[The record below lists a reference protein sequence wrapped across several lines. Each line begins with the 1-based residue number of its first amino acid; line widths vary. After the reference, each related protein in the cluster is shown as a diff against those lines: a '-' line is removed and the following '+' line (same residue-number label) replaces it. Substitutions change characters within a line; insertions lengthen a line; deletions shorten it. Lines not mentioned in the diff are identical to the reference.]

1 MRRVGAVTVGSRT
14 ARFGRSVRIHDAAPG
29 YSCVYSGRQSS
40 GPNGVM
46 SIPADVAVTGWDD
59 IAMAS
64 FTHPTLTT
72 IAADTTALADT
83 ALDLLQERIG
93 GFEGL
98 GRHLVVPH
106 RLVIRESAPSAH

>member
-1 MRRVGAVTVGSRT
+1 V
-14 ARFGRSVRIHDAAPG
+14 PG
-29 YSCVYSGRQSS
+29 
-40 GPNGVM
+40 
-46 SIPADVAVTGWDD
+46 DVAVTGWDD

-83 ALDLLQERIG
+83 ALDLLEQRIT

-98 GRHLVVPH
+98 GRHVIVPH
-106 RLVIRESAPSAH
+106 HLVIRESAPRSA